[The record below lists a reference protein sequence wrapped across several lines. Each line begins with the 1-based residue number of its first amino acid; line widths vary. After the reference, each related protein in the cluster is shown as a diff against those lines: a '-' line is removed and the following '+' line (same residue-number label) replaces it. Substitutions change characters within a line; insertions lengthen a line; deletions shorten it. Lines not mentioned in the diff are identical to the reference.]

1 MKKLLIIITILMTI
15 SFNANAGFLLGY
27 AIGHGNCSCTK
38 EKNEIKELKEENDE
52 LKEKINQSI
61 KIFENKTDINNIQN
75 EITLELKQM
84 NLNDNIEILI
94 NDNILKGKITDK
106 STRETDKEYWES
118 YHVELENKG
127 WSISITHIKD
137 KQDD

>member
-1 MKKLLIIITILMTI
+1 MIKLLITLTVLMTI
-15 SFNANAGFLLGY
+15 SFNANADFLLGY
-27 AIGHGNCSCTK
+27 AIGHGSCSCIK

-61 KIFENKTDINNIQN
+61 KMFENKTDINNIQN
-75 EITLELKQM
+75 EVTLELKQM

-94 NDNILKGKITDK
+94 NDDILKGKITDK

-127 WSISITHIKD
+127 
-137 KQDD
+137 

>member
-1 MKKLLIIITILMTI
+1 MIKLLITLTVLMTI

-27 AIGHGNCSCTK
+27 AMGHSNCSCAK
-38 EKNEIKELKEENDE
+38 EKNEIKELKE
-52 LKEKINQSI
+52 KINQSTE
-61 KIFENKTDINNIQN
+61 IFKNETDVNDIQN
-75 EITLELKQM
+75 KVMLELKQM
-84 NLNDNIEILI
+84 NLNDEIEILI
-94 NDNILKGKITDK
+94 NDNVLKGKITDK
-106 STRETDKEYWES
+106 STRETDREYWES

>member
-1 MKKLLIIITILMTI
+1 MIKLLITLTVLMTI

-27 AIGHGNCSCTK
+27 TVGHSNCSCTK
-38 EKNEIKELKEENDE
+38 EKNEIKELKEENNE

-61 KIFENKTDINNIQN
+61 EIFENETNVNNIQN
-75 EITLELKQM
+75 EIILELKQM

-94 NDNILKGKITDK
+94 NDNVLKGKVTDK

-127 WSISITHIKD
+127 WSILITHIKD